1 MTAKDDFTAE
11 EWASLLRAPIAAGCL
26 VVAADP
32 TSSGVTAELRA
43 MARSIRRT
51 EAAGAGYRLVDAVV
65 ADMTDADRPADVG
78 AALADD
84 PEALA
89 AEVREAARIVD
100 ARTEPGVADGY
111 KVWVRSVAHAAAEA
125 AKEGSFLGI
134 GGTRV
139 SPEEAATL
147 ERIDELLDLEVDD

>member
-1 MTAKDDFTAE
+1 MVEKEQFSAE
-11 EWASLLRAPIAAGCL
+11 EWASLLRGPIAAGCL
-26 VVAADP
+26 VVAAD
-32 TSSGVTAELRA
+32 TSASGVAAEVRA

-51 EAAGAGYRLVDAVV
+51 EAAGAGYRLVEAVV
-65 ADMTDADRPADVG
+65 ADMTDEGRPTDVG
-78 AALADD
+78 AALASD

-100 ARTEPGVADGY
+100 VRSEPGVADGY

-139 SPEEAATL
+139 TSEEAATL
-147 ERIDELLDLEVDD
+147 ERIDELLGIETDD